1 MSVVGDKGWMKGGCF
16 LLSTHLGCIEVLPA
30 LRKTWGQTPQGRGQ
44 TPKVHAFQQ
53 MGHNAI
59 FTEIFAKNLD
69 NSQLTLHA
77 VEDIGVETAVEMQEA
92 IGRGESVLMAGDRLS
107 AQTAKVG
114 GKASG
119 VANRSRELRHP
130 FFGKDCLWPKGVLR
144 FAKMMECP
152 VYAIVCVQTGWN
164 AYEVR
169 ARRMGADLLPDYV
182 AFLEEEVRRTPLQWY
197 QFYRFW
203 SR

>member
-1 MSVVGDKGWMKGGCF
+1 
-16 LLSTHLGCIEVLPA
+16 
-30 LRKTWGQTPQGRGQ
+30 
-44 TPKVHAFQQ
+44 

-92 IGRGESVLMAGDRLS
+92 IGRGEIVLMAADRLS
-107 AQTAKVG
+107 AG
-114 GKASG
+114 SKASLM
-119 VANRSRELRHP
+119 RP
-130 FFGKDCLWPKGVLR
+130 FFGRKCKWPKGVLR

-152 VYAIVCVQTGWN
+152 VYGITCVSTGWN

-169 ARRMGADLLPDYV
+169 ARRLSAEDLLDDYIS
-182 AFLEEEVRRTPLQWY
+182 FLEGEVRRHPLQWY
-197 QFYRFW
+197 QFYRFFD
-203 SR
+203 